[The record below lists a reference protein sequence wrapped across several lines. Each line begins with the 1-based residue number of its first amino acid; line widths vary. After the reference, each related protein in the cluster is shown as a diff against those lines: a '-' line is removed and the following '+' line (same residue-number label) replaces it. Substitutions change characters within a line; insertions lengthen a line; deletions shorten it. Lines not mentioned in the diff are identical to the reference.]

1 MIRVILLMITVSIIF
16 LGACTPQETPEVF
29 DVTPVPSDYVEY
41 KDEANYFNIS
51 YPPDWVVDQ
60 SLIKDPK
67 FQEYMDKAYSGVPIE
82 ATYPFILFM
91 AGVPTGMGGYS
102 PNVIVVATPF
112 SGKAPNLEAIVEE
125 STRQEKA
132 AYTEYLVLFQE
143 RTLID
148 GMEAIIKENQ
158 AHRAD
163 GDVAHQLQMVTI
175 VNKAIWYVVLT
186 TRPTEF
192 ASYEEDF
199 YHVIRSLRIT
209 K

>member
-1 MIRVILLMITVSIIF
+1 MIRAILLIVTVSIIF
-16 LGACTPQETPEVF
+16 LGACAPQETTEVF

-41 KDEANYFNIS
+41 KDEANYFNVS

-67 FQEYMDKAYSGVPIE
+67 FQEYMDKAYSGVSIE
-82 ATYPFILFM
+82 DTYPFVLFM

-102 PNVIVVATPF
+102 PNVIVVAIPF
-112 SGKAPNLEAIVEE
+112 SGKEPNLEAIVEE
-125 STRQEKA
+125 GTRQEKA
-132 AYTEYLVLFQE
+132 AYTESVVLLQD

-148 GMEAIIKENQ
+148 GREAIIKENQ

-175 VNKAIWYVVLT
+175 ANKAIWWVVLT
-186 TRPTEF
+186 TRPSEF
-192 ASYEEDF
+192 ATYEEDF
-199 YHVIRSLRIT
+199 YHIVHSLRIT